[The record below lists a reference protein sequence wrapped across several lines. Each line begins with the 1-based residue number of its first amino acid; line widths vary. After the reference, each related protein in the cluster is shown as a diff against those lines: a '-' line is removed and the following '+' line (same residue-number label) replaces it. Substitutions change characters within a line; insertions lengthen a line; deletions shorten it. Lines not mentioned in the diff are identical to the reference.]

1 MYDIKQFKP
10 TLYTLVLL
18 GLIGF
23 SLAAESIPLLLF
35 SVSLVVLN
43 AWLVMTGKFVPLPR
57 WLANIATVLA
67 LLYVAQ
73 QIVTMHGPPLM
84 FIGQFLVLLQ
94 IIKLFEQRA
103 NRDYAQ
109 LLVLSLLL
117 MVAAC
122 INTASLLFGILMI
135 LYLFV
140 SLYCCLIFHLKVEAD
155 RAKAAF
161 AIPED
166 KISPATL
173 RQDQRYLASSMRRLT
188 FLVSTVSVTMA
199 VVVFLFFPRGPG
211 QGVLGQLQFKP
222 PSALTGFSDRV
233 SFDQIN
239 QIKQND
245 EVVAHLTV
253 WRGNEP
259 VEGTQ
264 TLLMRGYTLDVYG
277 LDQGGRA
284 TKPQWTRSR
293 QRFPTTPDREA
304 GDDSPEGRPSY
315 TTPLDPG
322 PVIWRQK
329 VLLKPS
335 GSRYLFALAG
345 VTNIKSARMI
355 TVRYSPTDGSV
366 QTDLVSLPL
375 EYEVLSNNAPTKP
388 DTLKL
393 LAQQVTLTTPES
405 DPQVLEQ
412 IRQYTLRPE
421 VTGDMAS
428 EHIFPIDASNEEIA
442 RRIEH
447 HLKANFQYT
456 LDLTDSR
463 KLFAGSDPVVAFL
476 TKVKKGHCEYFASAM
491 ALMCQSLNIPARIVV
506 GFKCDEYNTIS
517 GQYIIRQ
524 SHAHTWVEV
533 LTARGWV
540 TFDPTSGREA
550 NIRRTAG
557 MMGSIKHFIDFL
569 EYKWAEKVV
578 AYENRDRQE
587 LIHQLDNVMTSA
599 TYDASNWLLK
609 LRHGSEWMTGL
620 TGEST
625 FWNTSFRILVAV
637 IILMILVIVCLI
649 IFYVI
654 QQRRLR
660 RRAARIGLDGLPVDQ
675 QLRLA
680 RQLAFYDQLTQA
692 LHRHNIFR
700 PVHLTP
706 LEFSQT
712 LVFLPG
718 TVFDAIRR
726 LTNLFYRVRYGNA
739 TLPLERQKRL
749 ENLVQRLTQELD
761 ASKA

>member
-23 SLAAESIPLLLF
+23 SMAAESMPLLLF
-35 SVSLVVLN
+35 SVAAVGLN
-43 AWLVMTGKFVPLPR
+43 AWMVMSGKFFPLPR
-57 WLANIATVLA
+57 WLANIATILA
-67 LLYVAQ
+67 LFYVAQ
-73 QIVTMHGPPLM
+73 QIVSAHGPPLM

-135 LYLFV
+135 FYLFV

-155 RAKAAF
+155 KARAAF
-161 AIPED
+161 AIPEE
-166 KISPATL
+166 KLSPATL

-211 QGVLGQLQFKP
+211 QGVLGQLQFRP
-222 PSALTGFSDRV
+222 ASALTGFSDRV

-239 QIKQND
+239 QIKQNQ

-253 WRGNEP
+253 WRNGEP

-264 TLLMRGYTLDVYG
+264 TLLVRGYTLDAYG
-277 LDQGGRA
+277 TDPTRSS
-284 TKPQWTRSR
+284 KPQWTRSR
-293 QRFPTTPDREA
+293 LRIPPQGEKEV
-304 GDDSPEGRPSY
+304 GDDSPEGRPSF
-315 TTPLDPG
+315 TTTLDPG
-322 PVIWRQK
+322 PVVWRQK
-329 VLLKPS
+329 ILLKPS
-335 GSRYLFALAG
+335 GSRYLFALTG
-345 VTNIKSARMI
+345 LLNIKPSRMV
-355 TVRYSPTDGSV
+355 TVRYYPLDGSI
-366 QTDLVSLPL
+366 QTDPVVLPL
-375 EYEVLSNNAPTKP
+375 EYEALSTNSPTKP
-388 DTLKL
+388 DTVTL
-393 LAQQVTLTTPES
+393 LSRQVTMAHAES
-405 DPQVLEQ
+405 DPDVLDQ

-421 VTGDMAS
+421 VTEGLAS
-428 EHIFPIDASNEEIA
+428 EHIFPIDSSNEEIA

-447 HLKANFQYT
+447 HLRTNFQYT

-476 TKVKKGHCEYFASAM
+476 TRVKKGHCEYFASAM

-506 GFKCDEYNTIS
+506 GFKCDEFNTIS

-533 LTARGWV
+533 LTPRGWV

-550 NIRRTAG
+550 NTRRTAG
-557 MMGSIKHFIDFL
+557 MMGSIKHFVDFL

-587 LIHQLDNVMTSA
+587 LIRRLDNAMTNA

-609 LRHGSEWMTGL
+609 MRRGSEWMAGL
-620 TGEST
+620 TGESS

-637 IILMILVIVCLI
+637 IILMIIVIVMLI
-649 IFYVI
+649 IMFVI

-660 RRAARIGLDGLPVDQ
+660 RRAARIGLDNLPVDQ

-706 LEFSQT
+706 LEFSES
-712 LVFLPG
+712 LVFLPN

-739 TLPLERQKRL
+739 TLPPERQRRL
-749 ENLVQRLTQELD
+749 ENLVQRLTESLD
-761 ASKA
+761 ATRQH

>member
-23 SLAAESIPLLLF
+23 SMAAESMPLLLF
-35 SVSLVVLN
+35 SVAAVSLN
-43 AWLVMTGKFVPLPR
+43 AWLVMSGRFSPLPR
-57 WLANIATVLA
+57 WLANIATIGA

-73 QIVTMHGPPLM
+73 QIITAHGPPLM

-135 LYLFV
+135 FYLFV
-140 SLYCCLIFHLKVEAD
+140 SLYCCLVFHLKVEAD

-166 KISPATL
+166 KVSPATL

-188 FLVSTVSVTMA
+188 FMVSSVSVTMG
-199 VVVFLFFPRGPG
+199 VLVFLFFPRGPG
-211 QGVLGQLQFKP
+211 QGVLGQLQFRP
-222 PSALTGFSDRV
+222 ASALTGFSDRV

-239 QIKQND
+239 QIKQNE
-245 EVVAHLTV
+245 EVVAHLIA
-253 WRGNEP
+253 WRNGEP

-264 TLLMRGYTLDVYG
+264 TLLLRGYTLDMYG
-277 LDQGGRA
+277 VDANRSS
-284 TKPQWTRSR
+284 KPQWTRAR
-293 QRFPTTPDREA
+293 PRPLLEKEV
-304 GDDSPEGRPSY
+304 GDDSLEGRPSFS
-315 TTPLDPG
+315 TSLDPG

-329 VLLKPS
+329 ILLKPT
-335 GSRYLFALAG
+335 GSRYLFALG
-345 VTNIKSARMI
+345 GLLNVKSSRTVTMKYNVI
-355 TVRYSPTDGSV
+355 DGSI
-366 QTDLVSLPL
+366 QTDPVMLPL
-375 EYEVLSNNAPTKP
+375 EYEALSNNSPTRP
-388 DTLKL
+388 DTLNMFSR
-393 LAQQVTLTTPES
+393 QVTMIQPES
-405 DPQVLEQ
+405 DPAVLEK
-412 IRQYTLRPE
+412 IREYTLRPE
-421 VTGDMAS
+421 VTEGLAS
-428 EHIFPIDASNEEIA
+428 QHIFPIDASNEEIA

-447 HLKANFQYT
+447 HLRTNFQYT

-463 KLFAGSDPVVAFL
+463 KMFAGSDPVVAFL
-476 TKVKKGHCEYFASAM
+476 TKVKKGHCEYFASGM

-533 LTARGWV
+533 LTPKGWM

-550 NIRRTAG
+550 NTKRTAG

-578 AYENRDRQE
+578 AYENRDRQQ
-587 LIHQLDNVMTSA
+587 LIRELDNAMTNA
-599 TYDASNWLLK
+599 TYDASNWLMK
-609 LRHGSEWMTGL
+609 LRRGSDWLAGL
-620 TGEST
+620 TGESS

-637 IILMILVIVCLI
+637 IILMIIVIVMLI
-649 IFYVI
+649 IVFVI
-654 QQRRLR
+654 QQRKLR
-660 RRAARIGLDGLPVDQ
+660 QRAARIGLDGLPVDQ

-692 LHRHNIFR
+692 LHRQNIFR

-706 LEFSQT
+706 LEFSES
-712 LVFLPG
+712 LVFLPSG
-718 TVFDAIRR
+718 VFDSIRR
-726 LTNLFYRVRYGNA
+726 LTHLFYRVRYGNA
-739 TLPLERQKRL
+739 TLPLERQRRL
-749 ENLVQRLTQELD
+749 ENLVQRLTEELNTG
-761 ASKA
+761 KA